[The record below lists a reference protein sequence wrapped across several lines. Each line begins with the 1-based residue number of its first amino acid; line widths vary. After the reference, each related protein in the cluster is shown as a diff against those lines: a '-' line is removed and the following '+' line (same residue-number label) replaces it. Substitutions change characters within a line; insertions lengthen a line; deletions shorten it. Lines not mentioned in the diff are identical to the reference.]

1 MHSEVILEGAV
12 QNFDLGVRLRIWV
25 HRAGAG
31 MRPKFSRGWAGLELA
46 KRVRVRAM
54 IITGAE
60 VPKAQYWCTAPGPP
74 SSHTPFR
81 FAFAACALLAP
92 KQLLLKLGSQLYHPS
107 HLGISSHAFLQRSKS
122 GFPVPSSFFL
132 HSRLTHLSMRS
143 PLAQSRS
150 GSALTS
156 RLHCSHTASQP
167 ASQRRSQLLQPV

>member
-31 MRPKFSRGWAGLELA
+31 VRPKFSRGWAGLELA

-81 FAFAACALLAP
+81 FAFAASALLAP

-107 HLGISSHAFLQRSKS
+107 HLGISSHDVSHASLQRSKS
-122 GFPVPSSFFL
+122 GSPVSSFFL
-132 HSRLTHLSMRS
+132 HSCLTHLCMGKSE
-143 PLAQSRS
+143 
-150 GSALTS
+150 
-156 RLHCSHTASQP
+156 
-167 ASQRRSQLLQPV
+167 